1 MAVPIFTP
9 RHTSF
14 SHKTEKSPSPAG
26 TNSLHAAS
34 PPAKSLGRERERE
47 RERERRVLGR
57 GEGAFPQKGSL
68 SPPRYHPIISA

>member
-14 SHKTEKSPSPAG
+14 SHKTEKSPSSAG

-34 PPAKSLGRERERE
+34 PPAKSLGRER
-47 RERERRVLGR
+47 RVLGR
-57 GEGAFPQKGSL
+57 GEGTFLKKASL
-68 SPPRYHPIISA
+68 SPPQYHPVISA